1 MNKREKFFKILKFTS
16 VFLAILNAI
25 FFFAMKCCWSGL
37 SSFLKYGSNHIE
49 FLYYLPPIVSGLF
62 FILAI
67 TSIILYL
74 IKDKTRNIWPI
85 IVLSLDLIETA
96 IIIAVTIFGAI
107 DYLYFIIPDFITY
120 SLIAGFL
127 YFIAYFMFIY
137 PKKERK
143 TKNII
148 KGITFGSMVVVLSI
162 TLLNLTIN
170 SFSTKPVVYAV
181 EDTYQIVFSTS
192 SESIGY
198 VKINNKTYADTYA
211 GSYEN
216 SKIHKIIVPQKDL
229 DEAKNYEIY
238 SQKMFYKGPF
248 GGFKGREIKE
258 SFAFRPVNSSD
269 GISYY
274 SLADI
279 HMEKNGSIKASSYLE
294 NKDFLVLAGDIIS
307 MVDSFSN
314 ANYVNKVASE
324 ITKGEIPVIY
334 ARGNHEI
341 KGKWADKLYKFVGS
355 KNENFYYYFTLG
367 NSVYG
372 WTLDIGEDHDDDW
385 WEYYGTADFE
395 TYRDEQISFLKEEKD
410 KGTYSSYP
418 YHLVVCHIPLPFIN
432 SRKNHEESKKEFI
445 SILNELDIDMEISG
459 HQHDLL
465 IFEPGLITPNE
476 QLKYNIEYDGKG
488 KTYKGYLLDFNF
500 PTFLASKRGLT
511 QTDDAKLA
519 YSHNQIGFNV
529 QVDSS
534 FTNEIVYY
542 NNVNGEKVNVVN
554 PFFDKN
560 YGDTITIDLATK
572 SFN

>member
-1 MNKREKFFKILKFTS
+1 MNKKETVFKILKIVAVFFS
-16 VFLAILNAI
+16 VFNAI
-25 FFFAMKCCWSGL
+25 FFFSMKCCWSGI

-49 FLYYLPPIVSGLF
+49 FLYYLPPIVSLLF
-62 FILAI
+62 FVLAL
-67 TSIILYL
+67 TSIILY
-74 IKDKTRNIWPI
+74 ITKDKTRNIWPI
-85 IVLSLDLIETA
+85 VILSLNIIEIAA
-96 IIIAVTIFGAI
+96 IVAVTIFGAI
-107 DYLYFIIPDFITY
+107 DYLYFIIPDFIKY
-120 SLIAGFL
+120 SFIALFL

-137 PKKERK
+137 PKQERK

-148 KGITFGSMVVVLSI
+148 KGITFGSIVVVLTIS
-162 TLLNLTIN
+162 LLNLTIN
-170 SFSTKPVVYAV
+170 SFSTNPVVYAV

-192 SESIGY
+192 SESVGY

-216 SKIHKIIVPQKDL
+216 SQIHKVIVPQSEL
-229 DEAKNYEIY
+229 DNAKEYEIY

-248 GGFKGREIKE
+248 GGFKGREISKK
-258 SFAFRPVNSSD
+258 FNFRPINEAD

-307 MVDSFSN
+307 MVNSFSN
-314 ANYVNKVASE
+314 ANYVNKIASE
-324 ITKGEIPVIY
+324 ITKSEIPVIY

-372 WTLDIGEDHDDDW
+372 LTLDIGEDHDDDW

-395 TYRDEQISFLKEEKD
+395 TYRNEQIEFLNEEKI
-410 KGTYSSYP
+410 KGNFLHYP
-418 YHLVVCHIPLPFIN
+418 YKMVVCHIPLPFIN
-432 SRKNHEESKKEFI
+432 SRHNHEVSKKAFVD
-445 SILNELDIDMEISG
+445 ILNEFDIDIEISG

-476 QLKYNIEYDGKG
+476 QLKYNVDYDGKG

-500 PTFLASKRGLT
+500 PTFLASKRGMSQL
-511 QTDDAKLA
+511 DDEKLA

-529 QVDSS
+529 EVDST
-534 FTNEIVYY
+534 FTTEVVYY
-542 NNVNGEKVNVVN
+542 NNVNGEKIDLVN
-554 PFFDKN
+554 PFFSKS
-560 YGDTITIDLATK
+560 YGNEISINLSTK
-572 SFN
+572 KFN